1 MSPQLQNVS
10 EVITQV
16 RRRIRTRDAL
26 RGTAFTIAVAA
37 GSLLVVALAAGLL
50 KQRHVALIALRLMP
64 VILTML
70 AAYVF
75 IIRPLRSRLN
85 ESKLARLIEER
96 SRLEDRLVTAVEY
109 SEHPREASP
118 AIVDR
123 LITDASR
130 RTASVDL
137 NAVVDPRNSYAYGA
151 AAMLMLFA
159 LIAAIVFGPRSISRG
174 LAELYSADSS
184 SVAANTMF
192 INVSPGTVRVP
203 RGSDQKLKA
212 SLAGFDAS
220 IAQVFIRKI
229 DSDSW
234 IAHPMEPA
242 KNNGEFQF
250 VIFNIQDPVNYY
262 VEANNIRSPEFALEV
277 ADLPFV
283 KQIDLELDFPAYTGL
298 PNKKIENGGEVA
310 ALKGTVVK
318 VITTLS
324 ADAKAAR
331 IIINDG
337 SRIEMTAV
345 DGSHFIGDFIVRAN
359 GTYRIELTS
368 ESGERYNGSNEN
380 DITLLEDHAPTVVID
395 KPGRDMK
402 VTSVQEIFTQV
413 RAEDDYGVS
422 SLELYFSVNGGEEKR
437 VQLQDLKR
445 DAAHTLSGAHTFF
458 LEEFKLQP
466 GDFISYYAKAR
477 DNSATPQES
486 TSDIYFME
494 VRPFDREF
502 RQAQQQGQGQGDED
516 SNALTRRQRE
526 IIAATF
532 RVGRELKNYTPEEKD
547 ENLGAVTLSQEKLK
561 TDAENLVERIR
572 RRLGDQLNSE
582 PDFAK
587 LVEYITQASKE
598 MSGAI
603 DQLRAIKPKE
613 AMPPEQRSLQQLLR
627 AEAIFRNIQV
637 ARGGQ
642 GDSQSQQQQQQE
654 LADLFELQLDKMKN
668 QYETVQRQ
676 QQQAQ
681 SQQQDELARKLAELA
696 RRQQQ
701 QLEQQMRS
709 QMQQQGGG
717 GGSQRQQQQLIDEAQ
732 KMAREL
738 EKLSRDRR
746 DPKLAEA
753 AQQMQQAAD
762 DLKRAQA
769 ASSQPSS
776 SQGGSDSTAQQL
788 RALDRM
794 EQARRMLESA
804 KRAGGQ
810 QGVQQLRQQTEE
822 ALKRQEEISRS
833 VDELARNGQG
843 TSEDKKQ
850 QLGERKQALAD
861 KVAGLERDID
871 QAARGMGQDRQQA
884 SDKLREAA
892 GAIRQNRI
900 PDRIRQNNQ
909 MIANGWYDQA
919 RERERII
926 KDNLEE
932 VLKDI
937 QAAEGSANKRAG
949 GEGLEDALNRARELA
964 DNLESLRRRMESGD
978 QQGQD
983 QGSRRQQGQ
992 GGQQGN
998 QQQAGTGSQSQSQ
1011 GSRSGQR
1018 NGQQARGQNQQGR
1031 NQQGRQG
1038 GQQNQQGQQ
1047 SGSQAGSQQG
1057 QQSGQ
1062 QAGQQ
1067 SGQQQGQSRGRQN
1080 QSGRQQGQQAG
1091 GQQPSQSQ
1099 QGQQAGG
1106 QQPGQGQKGQQ
1117 GQQGQQSGSQQGNP
1131 SNNGAEASS
1140 SMGGGPPRPG
1150 SRQLESELRQRL
1162 ADAEELKRALGRN
1175 SDLGRDL
1182 NRAVDQLRRMNP
1194 NAFADPSQLALLKSE
1209 VIDPLRQIEIELAR
1223 RLQAK
1228 LGNNGAGAF
1237 GDGDAPDR
1245 YRKMIEDYYRRLSAR
1260 SPEAKP

>member
-26 RGTAFTIAVAA
+26 RGAAFTIAVAV
-37 GSLLVVALAAGLL
+37 GSLLVVALVAGLV
-50 KQRHVALIALRLMP
+50 KQRPTALIALRLVP
-64 VILTML
+64 VILTTL
-70 AAYVF
+70 AAYFFLV
-75 IIRPLRSRLN
+75 RPLRMKLS
-85 ESKLARLIEER
+85 ESSLARLIEER
-96 SRLEDRLVTAVEY
+96 SKLEDRLVTAVEY
-109 SEHPREASP
+109 SESPRDASP

-130 RTASVDL
+130 RTASVNLDSI
-137 NAVVDPRNSYAYGA
+137 VDPRNSYAYGA
-151 AAMLMLFA
+151 AAALMLLA
-159 LIAAIVFGPRSISRG
+159 LIAAIVFGPHSVSKN
-174 LAELYSADSS
+174 LAALYLSDSN
-184 SVAANTMF
+184 SVAASSMF
-192 INVSPGTVRVP
+192 INVTPGTVRVP

-234 IAHPMEPA
+234 VAHTMEPA

-250 VIFNIQDPVNYY
+250 VIFNIQDAVNYY
-262 VEANNIRSPEFALEV
+262 VESNNIRSPEFALEV

-298 PNKKIENGGEVA
+298 ANKKIENGGEVA

-324 ADAKAAR
+324 AGAKAAR
-331 IIINDG
+331 IVINDG
-337 SRIEMTAV
+337 NKIEMTAV
-345 DGSHFIGDFIVRAN
+345 DGSHFIGDFTVKAN

-368 ESGERYNGSNEN
+368 DSGERYNGSNEY

-437 VQLQDLKR
+437 VQLQELKR
-445 DAAHTLSGAHTFF
+445 DVTHTLSGAHTFF

-502 RQAQQQGQGQGDED
+502 RQAQQQGEGASGDQD

-532 RVGRELKNYTPEEKD
+532 RVQRELQSYTPEEKD

-561 TDAENLVERIR
+561 SDAENLAERIR

-587 LVEYITQASKE
+587 LVEYISQASKE
-598 MSGAI
+598 MVAAI
-603 DQLRAIKPKE
+603 DELRGKKPKE

-701 QLEQQMRS
+701 QLEGQMRS

-717 GGSQRQQQQLIDEAQ
+717 GGGSQRQQQQMIDEAQ

-762 DLKRAQA
+762 DMRRAQA
-769 ASSQPSS
+769 SQSQSSSS
-776 SQGGSDSTAQQL
+776 SQSGGQQSTADQL
-788 RALDRM
+788 RALQRM
-794 EQARRMLESA
+794 EQARQMLESA
-804 KRAGGQ
+804 QRAGGQ
-810 QGVQQLRQQTEE
+810 QNAQQLRQRAEE

-833 VDELARNGQG
+833 VDDLARNGQSG
-843 TSEDKKQ
+843 AASDDKKQ
-850 QLGERKQALAD
+850 QIGERKQALAD
-861 KVAGLERDID
+861 QVAGLERDID

-919 RERERII
+919 REREQII
-926 KDNLEE
+926 KGNLEE

-937 QAAEGSANKRAG
+937 QAAEGSASKRAG
-949 GEGLEDALNRARELA
+949 GESLEDALNRARELA
-964 DNLESLRRRMESGD
+964 DNLESLRRRMESGEQEGGD
-978 QQGQD
+978 KNAQNGQQQGQ
-983 QGSRRQQGQ
+983 Q
-992 GGQQGN
+992 GQQGN
-998 QQQAGTGSQSQSQ
+998 QPQPQTGSQSQSQ
-1011 GSRSGQR
+1011 GSRGQR
-1018 NGQQARGQNQQGR
+1018 GGRQNQQGQR
-1031 NQQGRQG
+1031 A
-1038 GQQNQQGQQ
+1038 GQQPGQQSQQGQQ
-1047 SGSQAGSQQG
+1047 SGSQSGQQNSQGQQSGSQQG
-1057 QQSGQ
+1057 SQQGGQ

-1067 SGQQQGQSRGRQN
+1067 PGQSRGRQN
-1080 QSGRQQGQQAG
+1080 QSGRQ
-1091 GQQPSQSQ
+1091 S
-1099 QGQQAGG
+1099 GQQAGG
-1106 QQPGQGQKGQQ
+1106 QQPGQSQQ
-1117 GQQGQQSGSQQGNP
+1117 GQQGSQGGQQSNSKDGNP
-1131 SNNGAEASS
+1131 SNSGAEASS

-1162 ADAEELKRALGRN
+1162 ADAEDLKRSLGRN

-1182 NRAVDQLRRMNP
+1182 NKAVDQLRRMNP
-1194 NAFADPSQLALLKSE
+1194 NAFADPAQLALLKSE
-1209 VIDPLRQIEIELAR
+1209 VIEPLRQIEIELAR

-1228 LGNNGAGAF
+1228 LGNNGTGAF